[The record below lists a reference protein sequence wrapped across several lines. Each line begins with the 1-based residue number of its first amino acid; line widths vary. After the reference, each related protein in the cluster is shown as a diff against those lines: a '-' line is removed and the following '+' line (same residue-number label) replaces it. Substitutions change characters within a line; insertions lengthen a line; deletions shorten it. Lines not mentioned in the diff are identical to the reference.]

1 MEKTDAKVRL
11 FLELSNQHPIQILNY
26 VPLKEYKDWTPEKMY
41 EYPKS
46 QYYYAFINDIE
57 LISRIKNLITS
68 NYDDILNIKT
78 EVENIK
84 DELTDSKISLEFN
97 GCNIETFDDLEK
109 NKKNIPIINEANE
122 ENNANNIN
130 VINNIEEER
139 YVVFCRFFL
148 KNFGFIHNYEK
159 LNKDDINK
167 LLEKPIVYAL
177 KGRIKTLLNIR
188 RKEFESKK
196 GDSDIGNVS
205 SAEEDKGHND
215 LQNKKDMGDK
225 NNIISKGIDGHWFL
239 VNSYENID
247 FLSLIKYKEKLII
260 QPDQDKMNS
269 NISNNTSVVSNVLS
283 QSGVEKYTNP
293 HIFSYIIKDTK
304 KFVTVY
310 QNKSCRYH
318 HNKNEFI
325 CKDCNDFCCLECFD
339 EKVKNNFHLGHKI
352 SLLDETISKFEED
365 TKFLDERIQYLKGI
379 IENEINDKKSE
390 ITATK
395 AKNEQTVNTI
405 NNEND
410 NIRAIIKKQQIE
422 RAKVLGFL
430 GNEALRILNDFNLK
444 LRYIKILNDKG
455 DMNTYLTNYFFFVK
469 FYKAEIRKN
478 LEVLKKKILQT
489 DEKFNEYN
497 DKLINLVEELKKTI

>member
-1 MEKTDAKVRL
+1 M
-11 FLELSNQHPIQILNY
+11 
-26 VPLKEYKDWTPEKMY
+26 
-41 EYPKS
+41 
-46 QYYYAFINDIE
+46 
-57 LISRIKNLITS
+57 
-68 NYDDILNIKT
+68 
-78 EVENIK
+78 
-84 DELTDSKISLEFN
+84 
-97 GCNIETFDDLEK
+97 
-109 NKKNIPIINEANE
+109 
-122 ENNANNIN
+122 
-130 VINNIEEER
+130 
-139 YVVFCRFFL
+139 
-148 KNFGFIHNYEK
+148 
-159 LNKDDINK
+159 NKDDINK

-196 GDSDIGNVS
+196 GDSDIGNIS

-455 DMNTYLTNYFFFVK
+455 DMNTYLTNHFSSAK
-469 FYKAEIRKN
+469 FHKLEIRKN